1 MLQFKGKI
9 TENKDFLV
17 KFEGEGKQAGERII
31 EQIQIEQQKLSSL
44 RSRKKKRLKKLEQRT
59 VRQQQ
64 EINICIVRTSKGEER
79 KRSRKYLKKKLL
91 KTSQI

>member
-1 MLQFKGKI
+1 MLQFKGKV

-17 KFEGEGKQAGERII
+17 KFEGGGKQARERIV

>member
-1 MLQFKGKI
+1 MNQKEMLQFKGKI

-44 RSRKKKRLKKLEQRT
+44 RT
-59 VRQQQ
+59 
-64 EINICIVRTSKGEER
+64 
-79 KRSRKYLKKKLL
+79 
-91 KTSQI
+91 